1 MVRIKSSVQRH
12 KRKKR
17 LLKQAKGQFGQR
29 SKRFAQAKRSVVKGL
44 AYAFRDRKARKREY
58 RHLWVIRINA
68 ACRELGISYS
78 RFIKG
83 LTSANVSINRKV
95 LAELAVNAP
104 EAFQELVKVA
114 QQVPASPAGAKS
126 AKT

>member
-44 AYAFRDRKARKREY
+44 AYAFRDRKARKRE
-58 RHLWVIRINA
+58 
-68 ACRELGISYS
+68 
-78 RFIKG
+78 
-83 LTSANVSINRKV
+83 
-95 LAELAVNAP
+95 
-104 EAFQELVKVA
+104 
-114 QQVPASPAGAKS
+114 
-126 AKT
+126 